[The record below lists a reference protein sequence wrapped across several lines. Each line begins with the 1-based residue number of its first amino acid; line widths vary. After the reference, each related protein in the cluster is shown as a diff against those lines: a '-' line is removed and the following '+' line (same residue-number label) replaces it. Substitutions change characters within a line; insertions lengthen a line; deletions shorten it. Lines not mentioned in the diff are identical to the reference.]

1 MSAALANINYSVL
14 PLEVRAKLAELDIE
28 ISEGDI
34 TQKGYEKKRYRLLEP
49 YLHELQK
56 AATRSV
62 GEKHRGQVRNLKPPR
77 HQQEQTRIPPN
88 KSKKQ
93 TKVQMSRHRH
103 SRRDDRYR
111 SDAHTEAVQAAL
123 AKHKTKR
130 IPVLPLPVKRRSLM
144 VHGGINS
151 VGDSS
156 DDDMETD
163 ASTGDDGSLQ
173 RRTDDSSSLSGGSAA
188 PSPLSHQRGNIQT
201 QLTKEKQV
209 ISRSSSS
216 NSKSRS
222 SADDMS
228 SGERRRD
235 DSSSSS
241 SKLKSYPQP
250 TPLAQKLADIMP
262 QILPGSRPLSQNLPP
277 DVANISMN
285 PPSSSNTTPSSMT
298 TLESSDVNNV
308 WRSMSSR
315 PSLTSMDGEEENLSV
330 TKVSAKIQQ
339 LLLTLKRPRKK
350 PLAEYFQD
358 DQEELLENIG
368 LDENAPKPEGP
379 VTAPREGGQLPSQSN
394 IPHSIEAAIH
404 RCGTANPKAPCL
416 TSVDM
421 TGKTAYT
428 LTYGKLLSR
437 MRRVAY
443 TLQGK
448 KNGLL
453 PGQRVALVFPNSEP
467 VPFTCAFY
475 GCMLAGLVPVVV
487 EVPMSSE
494 DPGSSQLGFLLG
506 SCGVATAITSDHC
519 LKRLPKNERGEVN
532 QLKGWP
538 KLQWIVTDSNHL
550 QRPPS
555 NWEPS
560 GHNLINQLAYI
571 EYKTGKEGSVVGVAH
586 TRAAIHRHCRA
597 LVGALC
603 YNAADIMVNLLDF
616 KRGFGL
622 VHGILA
628 SMLSGMHVYCI
639 PYALMKQNPM
649 QWLNI
654 ITKNKASLALVKSRD
669 LHWTLAM
676 QRDNPNI
683 NLKTLR
689 MLLVSDGA
697 NPWSIGSCDM
707 FLTEFEKRGL
717 HRDALC
723 PCAWSAEALTVA
735 ARRPGTHAC
744 RTALSLQDMSYKVI
758 HEEPPNSQAPSV
770 VLQDCGNALLGC
782 TVAVVSVT
790 GSANLCRTDEIGE
803 ILVCPKP
810 TDSADEPAG
819 SWYYGLSGISE
830 KMFRCHPVDESN
842 HGQTDNGL
850 FIRTGLLGYMNPS
863 GRLMVT
869 GKSDGMVQI
878 AERIHNSDDI
888 VATVLA
894 IEPIRF
900 VYRGR
905 IAVFGVTVLRDE
917 RLIVIVEQKPDCSE
931 ELCFKWMSSV
941 MQAVE
946 SVHGVGVYCLSLLAP
961 NALPR
966 TPLGGVHLS
975 ETRSRFLEGNL
986 SPRNILMS
994 PHQCVL
1000 NLPKPRQKHSD
1011 VGPAS
1016 ILQGQVITGVRLAES
1031 RGRQLTPLNDD
1042 EVGKGESRKF
1052 QYLSEILKWRAQST
1066 PDHVLLTQMGS
1077 KGVVTNHLTCS
1088 QLHKKAERIAQLLLS
1103 HPTPHG
1109 LNSLSTGDHVAL
1121 LFPPSVD
1128 LTAAFYGCLYAG
1140 CVPIPVRPPHMKSI
1154 AATLPTVRM
1163 VVEVSKVAA
1172 VLSWASV
1179 IKLLRSKEAI
1189 AALQSTTT
1197 PLWPP
1202 LLDIEDSPK
1211 KRVPISYRPP
1221 TPEMLSYI
1229 DFSITTAGTLAGIKM
1244 SHYSSSQLCRSMKLQ
1259 CELYPSRSVALCLD
1273 PYSGLGL
1280 ALWCLSSIYSGHQS
1294 ILIAPAEL
1302 ETNPQ
1307 LWLQTLSQFKV
1318 RDAFISYGVVE
1329 FCTKGLAAHIPTLKS
1344 RGVSLAHIRTCVI
1357 VAEERPR
1364 VRLTSNFTKL
1374 FRDLGLSS
1382 RAVSTAFGC
1391 RVNVGICLQPPR
1403 LGILSEQIISE
1414 EPYMGA
1420 SCPDPTTVYVD
1431 MRALR
1436 NDRVAL
1442 VEKGSPHSLCLMETG
1457 KILPGTK
1464 VVIADPDTLGQCS
1477 DSRLGEVW
1485 VSSPH
1490 TAKGYYSIYGGDA
1503 DNDYLDHFQ
1512 GYLKTGDTQTKYA
1525 RTGFLGFL
1533 KRTELTSAT
1542 GERHDALYIVGSL
1555 EETLELRGMRY
1566 HPIDIE
1572 NAVVRCSNRIIECAV
1587 FHSTNLLVVVVEL
1600 DGVESTALDLIPLV
1614 TNVILEEHYLI
1625 AGVVAVVDPGS
1636 IPVNSRGEKQRMHL
1650 RDSFLQDRLDPIYVA
1665 YNM

>member
-1 MSAALANINYSVL
+1 
-14 PLEVRAKLAELDIE
+14 
-28 ISEGDI
+28 
-34 TQKGYEKKRYRLLEP
+34 
-49 YLHELQK
+49 
-56 AATRSV
+56 TR
-62 GEKHRGQVRNLKPPR
+62 
-77 HQQEQTRIPPN
+77 
-88 KSKKQ
+88 
-93 TKVQMSRHRH
+93 
-103 SRRDDRYR
+103 
-111 SDAHTEAVQAAL
+111 
-123 AKHKTKR
+123 
-130 IPVLPLPVKRRSLM
+130 
-144 VHGGINS
+144 
-151 VGDSS
+151 
-156 DDDMETD
+156 
-163 ASTGDDGSLQ
+163 
-173 RRTDDSSSLSGGSAA
+173 
-188 PSPLSHQRGNIQT
+188 
-201 QLTKEKQV
+201 
-209 ISRSSSS
+209 
-216 NSKSRS
+216 
-222 SADDMS
+222 
-228 SGERRRD
+228 
-235 DSSSSS
+235 
-241 SKLKSYPQP
+241 
-250 TPLAQKLADIMP
+250 
-262 QILPGSRPLSQNLPP
+262 
-277 DVANISMN
+277 
-285 PPSSSNTTPSSMT
+285 
-298 TLESSDVNNV
+298 
-308 WRSMSSR
+308 
-315 PSLTSMDGEEENLSV
+315 
-330 TKVSAKIQQ
+330 VSAKIQQ

-350 PLAEYFQD
+350 PLVEYFQD
-358 DQEELLENIG
+358 EQEELLENSGI
-368 LDENAPKPEGP
+368 DENAPKPEGT
-379 VTAPREGGQLPSQSN
+379 VTAPREGGPLPSQTN
-394 IPHSIEAAIH
+394 TPHSIEAAIH
-404 RCGTANPKAPCL
+404 RCGSANPKAPCL

-421 TGKTAYT
+421 SGKTAYT
-428 LTYGKLLSR
+428 LTYGKLLSK

-448 KNGLL
+448 RNGLV

-467 VPFTCAFY
+467 VPFTCSFY
-475 GCMLAGLVPVVV
+475 GCLLAGLVPVVV

-506 SCGVATAITSDHC
+506 NCGVTAAITSDHC

-538 KLQWIVTDSNHL
+538 KLQWIITDSSNL

-555 NWEPS
+555 SWEPS
-560 GHNLINQLAYI
+560 GHNQTNQLAYI

-586 TRAAIHRHCRA
+586 TRAAIHRHCRSFC
-597 LVGALC
+597 LLSNIKDLKFGVLS

-628 SMLSGMHVYCI
+628 SMFSGMHVYCI

-654 ITKNKASLALVKSRD
+654 ITKNKASIALVKSRD

-676 QRDNPNI
+676 QRETPNI

-689 MLLVSDGA
+689 MLVVSDGA
-697 NPWSIGSCDM
+697 NPWSIGACDM
-707 FLTEFEKRGL
+707 FVNEFEKRGL
-717 HRDALC
+717 HRDAVC
-723 PCAWSAEALTVA
+723 PCAWSSEALTVA
-735 ARRPGTHAC
+735 IRRPGSHAN
-744 RTALSLQDMSYKVI
+744 RTALSLHDMSYKVI
-758 HEEPPNSQAPSV
+758 HEEAPNSKAPSV
-770 VLQDCGNALLGC
+770 VLQDCGNSLLGC
-782 TVAVVSVT
+782 TIAVVAMN
-790 GSANLCRTDEIGE
+790 GPANLCRTDEIGE

-810 TDSADEPAG
+810 TCAPDEGAG
-819 SWYYGLSGISE
+819 SSYFGLKGISE
-830 KMFRCHPVDESN
+830 KVFRCQPIDESN
-842 HGQTDNGL
+842 HGQIENGL
-850 FIRTGLLGYMNPS
+850 FTRTGLLGYMNPS

-869 GKSDGMVQI
+869 GKAEGMVQI
-878 AERIHNSDDI
+878 SDRIHNSDDI

-905 IAVFGVTVLRDE
+905 IAVFGITVLRDE

-931 ELCFKWMSSV
+931 DVCFQWMSSV

-986 SPRNILMS
+986 HPRNILMS

-1016 ILQGQVITGVRLAES
+1016 ILQGQVVTGVRLAES
-1031 RGRQLTPLNDD
+1031 TGRQLTPLD
-1042 EVGKGESRKF
+1042 EDEGRESRKF

-1066 PDHVLLTQMGS
+1066 PDHVLLTQMGN
-1077 KGVVTNHLTCS
+1077 KGIVTHQLTCS
-1088 QLHKKAERIAQLLLS
+1088 QLHKRAERIAQLLLS
-1103 HPTPHG
+1103 HATPHG

-1140 CVPIPVRPPHMKSI
+1140 CVPIPIRPPHVKSLQ
-1154 AATLPTVRM
+1154 ATLPTVRM

-1172 VLSWASV
+1172 VLSCGSI
-1179 IKLLRSKEAI
+1179 IKLLRSKEA
-1189 AALQSTTT
+1189 LSVMQSTSN
-1197 PLWPP
+1197 PAWPP

-1211 KRVPISYRPP
+1211 KKVPINYRPP

-1229 DFSITTAGTLAGIKM
+1229 DFSITTAGTLAGVKM

-1294 ILIAPAEL
+1294 ILIPYEL

-1307 LWLQTLSQFKV
+1307 IWLQTLSQFKV

-1329 FCTKGLAAHIPTLKS
+1329 FCTKGLAALIPTLKN
-1344 RGVSLAHIRTCVI
+1344 RGLSLSHVRTCVI

-1364 VRLTSNFTKL
+1364 VRLTTNFTKL
-1374 FRDLGLSS
+1374 FRDLGLSP

-1391 RVNVGICLQPPR
+1391 RVNVAVCLQ
-1403 LGILSEQIISE
+1403 
-1414 EPYMGA
+1414 GA

-1436 NDRVAL
+1436 NDRIAL

-1457 KILPGTK
+1457 KVTILSLAILSLAIQKNYTLLSYILKVILPGSK

-1490 TAKGYYSIYGGDA
+1490 TAKGYYSIYGADA
-1503 DNDYLDHFQ
+1503 DNDCLDHFQ

-1542 GERHDALYIVGSL
+1542 WRLRHDALYIVGSL
-1555 EETLELRGMRY
+1555 GETLELRGMRY

-1572 NAVVRCSNRIIECAV
+1572 NSVVRCSNKIIECAV

-1600 DGVESTALDLIPLV
+1600 DGAESTALDLVPLV

-1625 AGVVAVVDPGS
+1625 AGVVAVADPGA

-1650 RDSFLQDRLDPIYVA
+1650 KDAFLQDRLDPIYVA